1 MSVAV
6 KQLLGRFGSLVSHV
20 LISEPDQFVA
30 FGSADH
36 DDLVIRGSLE
46 TRSKT
51 FGLFTAHGPTSD
63 SLERCQ
69 MLFRM
74 IRDLTDQG
82 FYGTFN
88 LTAEQAQ
95 NIHQCIKKM
104 DATHVRFHSERNGI
118 HVSIF
123 DFRRFEYA
131 SRIPRSKEVLLVVD
145 TISKQDAYTFTATLM
160 ASTFLKLPQD
170 TYSISVGRTGIFKLS
185 SSSAGLD
192 YMIRDQGTSEPVS
205 FATNAQLASGIA
217 LWLQSKTREQEIRTT
232 QPLDPQSE
240 SEQEPFDPSLV

>member
-1 MSVAV
+1 MSVVV

-36 DDLVIRGSLE
+36 DALVIRGSLE
-46 TRSKT
+46 TRSKS

-82 FYGTFN
+82 FHGTFN
-88 LTAEQAQ
+88 LPASQVT
-95 NIHQCIKKM
+95 NIKQCIQKM
-104 DATHVRFHSERNGI
+104 YATHVRFHSEKNGI

-123 DFRRFEYA
+123 DARRFDYEN
-131 SRIPRSKEVLLVVD
+131 RIVRGQEVRLVVD
-145 TISKQDAYTFTATLM
+145 TLSKQDAYSFSTTLTS
-160 ASTFLKLPQD
+160 ATFLKLMAD
-170 TYSISVGRTGIFKLS
+170 SYSVSIGRNNITRLS
-185 SSSAGLD
+185 GNNSSLD
-192 YMIRDQGTSEPVS
+192 YLIRNQEFTEPVS
-205 FATNAQLASGIA
+205 FSSTEQFDSEIA
-217 LWLQSKTREQEIRTT
+217 LWLHSNSYEQVIHTT
-232 QPLDPQSE
+232 QQQDLE
-240 SEQEPFDPSLV
+240 

>member
-20 LISEPDQFVA
+20 LINEPDQFVA

-82 FYGTFN
+82 FHGTFN
-88 LTAEQAQ
+88 LTASQVT
-95 NIHQCIKKM
+95 NIKQCIQKM
-104 DATHVRFHSERNGI
+104 DATHVRFHSEKNGI

-123 DFRRFEYA
+123 DVRRFDYEN
-131 SRIPRSKEVLLVVD
+131 RIVRGKEVRLVVD
-145 TISKQDAYTFTATLM
+145 TLSKQDAYSFSGTLTS
-160 ASTFLKLPQD
+160 ATFLKLMD
-170 TYSISVGRTGIFKLS
+170 DSYSVSIGRNNITRLS
-185 SSSAGLD
+185 GNNSSLD
-192 YMIRDQGTSEPVS
+192 YLFRNQEYTEPVS
-205 FATNAQLASGIA
+205 FSSTEQFGSEIA
-217 LWLQSKTREQEIRTT
+217 LWLHSNSYEQVIHTT
-232 QPLDPQSE
+232 QQQDLE
-240 SEQEPFDPSLV
+240 